1 LAGSGVPFLVV
12 LGTNVFRWWCGGGGG
27 GGGGSG
33 SGAFFLSTRGHAACF
48 LFELLGLGQAVCLTL
63 GEARSLL

>member
-48 LFELLGLGQAVCLTL
+48 LFELLAPKSTTSDRQTDHNN
-63 GEARSLL
+63 